1 MTKTRNLQKL
11 LKQRDEEL
19 LALYRQINDPQRPP
33 EPFDRVLRLFGR
45 TDFGEPS

>member
-19 LALYRQINDPQRPP
+19 LALYHQINDPQRPP
-33 EPFDRVLRLFGR
+33 EPFDRILRIFSR
-45 TDFGEPS
+45 TDLGESS